1 MPKISSTSSQRRIP
15 AEYSGIEVNFC
26 KTPGCANFG
35 VPPSRASARG
45 RSATA
50 PSRDNYRLSGTGG
63 VPGLYCQLCRRT
75 TTLKSNRGIHEEF
88 SRVAAFL
95 RIPEGHSCPNAACL
109 NHEQATRENP
119 DLYRLYGKTRSGSK
133 RFLCKKCGKTFSV
146 PGPTT
151 GHKKP
156 HENLLVFRLLVNQ
169 TPISRICEV
178 ADLSYTSVYGK
189 IDFLHRQCLRFAAER
204 ERQFSNTPFERL
216 YLCSD
221 RQDYI
226 VNWGDRKA
234 RKTVQLTSAGTAD
247 LHSGYVFAMTPNF
260 DATLDPEQ
268 VETEADGAGDNAED
282 PPFRRHARLWLRSDY
297 AASVERAKATAA
309 ASGRKGQSLD
319 VEIQQREVLVAARD
333 DLATAELLDEGQALP
348 ERGMQVHAEYGLYG
362 HFLYLR
368 HLLHGARKVRFFLD
382 QDAGMKQACFAAF
395 HDGVRDRW
403 ADAFFVAIAKDRTV
417 DEKRTATAE
426 ATKRLEQALTARG
439 LNPAK
444 ATPTE
449 VRRVKVA
456 VMRERIQAITDAS
469 PEERG
474 RLDGKWVDHPFPTM
488 AEPEK
493 KVALLTDL
501 NGYDDDDLDR
511 LAHLFNRASLHAIDR
526 FFMLVRRRLRLLE
539 RPISPTR
546 RARRVWHGYAP
557 YDPAMVGKCL
567 DIFRVWYNWCFTGE
581 DGLTPAER
589 LGVAKGKVRME
600 DIVYFD
606 PNAKAPVD

>member
-1 MPKISSTSSQRRIP
+1 M
-15 AEYSGIEVNFC
+15 NFC

-35 VPPSRASARG
+35 VSPSRTSPRSRPAASAP
-45 RSATA
+45 A
-50 PSRDNYRLSGTGG
+50 SRDNYRLSGTGG
-63 VPGLYCQLCRRT
+63 VPGLYCQLCGKT
-75 TTLKSNRGIHEEF
+75 TTLKSNRGVHEEF

-95 RIPEGHSCPNAACL
+95 RLPERHGCL
-109 NHEQATRENP
+109 NRACENHGRTTREHP
-119 DLYRLYGKTRSGSK
+119 ELYRPYGSTRSGSK
-133 RFLCKKCGKTFSV
+133 RFLCKGCGKTFSV

-156 HENLLVFRLLVNQ
+156 HENLLVFRLLMNH

-189 IDFLHRQCLRFAAER
+189 IDFLHRQCLTFAAER
-204 ERQFSNTPFERL
+204 ERQFPEFHFERL

-234 RKTVQLTSAGTAD
+234 RKTVQLTSVGTAD
-247 LHSGYVFAMTPNF
+247 LRSGYVFAMTPNF
-260 DATLDPEQ
+260 DATLDPDE
-268 VETEADGAGDNAED
+268 VEAEADAAGDNAED

-297 AASVERAKATAA
+297 AASVERAKAAR
-309 ASGRKGQSLD
+309 SPGPGGRSLD
-319 VEIQQREVLVAARD
+319 AEIQQREHQVAARD
-333 DLATAELLDEGQALP
+333 DLATAELLDSGQALP

-368 HLLHGARKVRFFLD
+368 GLLRGAQKVRFFLD

-395 HDGVRDRW
+395 HDGIRDRW
-403 ADAFFVAIAKDRTV
+403 VDAFFVAIAKDRTV
-417 DEKRTATAE
+417 DEKRAATAE
-426 ATKRLEQALTARG
+426 AKMRLDEALTARG
-439 LNPAK
+439 LDPAL

-449 VRRVKVA
+449 VRHVRVA
-456 VMRERIQAITDAS
+456 VMRERIQAVVDAS
-469 PEERG
+469 PEEHG
-474 RLDGKWVDHPFPTM
+474 RLDGVWIKHPFPTM

-493 KVALLTDL
+493 KVVLLTDL
-501 NGYDDDDLDR
+501 NGYGADALDR

-606 PNAKAPVD
+606 PYT